1 MPRHRRAAIRAEK
14 EPRQRQRPLGAGRQA
29 HVAPRQL
36 AHQAEGGRV
45 HYRLVRAG
53 RTVPLGLVDG
63 EHRLAPEIG
72 LAGLAL
78 HERARIGL
86 VRQDAQHRARVP
98 GGPLPLAEVRAARR
112 ALCREIL
119 VGAWHKALI
128 EHGGYA
134 GGAHAA
140 DARVEDAA
148 HNAGGF
154 RVDHKPAAV
163 GARPLG
169 VAVGGEGANELAAA
183 ALGGKRRLGLGGG
196 VAAVHVV
203 EEVLHRQHQRV
214 GRRLLGCGV
223 VAVGDGH
230 HAHAERREH
239 LVQVARHVQVVA
251 AEAAQVLDHD
261 AVDLAGLHV
270 GEKAAPSGAVLE
282 GGAREAV
289 VGVLGDD
296 AQASVRVGEVADHGV
311 LVEHRAAGTVALVV
325 DGEPG
330 VAGGAID
337 PGRCFWRFGFGH
349 EKASFCTC
357 LYVRQEA
364 LRMPS
369 GCAALPAKKKQPT
382 PRALVCVWR
391 NRTTP
396 SATRRRRRR
405 KSQG

>member
-1 MPRHRRAAIRAEK
+1 MRLAGVVEAFAAGAAARMPRHRRAAIRAEEK
-14 EPRQRQRPLGAGRQA
+14 PRQRQRPLGAGRQA
-29 HVAPRQL
+29 HVAARQL

-63 EHRLAPEIG
+63 KHRLAPEIG

-86 VRQDAQHRARVP
+86 VRQDAQHRARIP

-112 ALCREIL
+112 ALRREIL
-119 VGAWHKALI
+119 IGARYEVLI

-140 DARVEDAA
+140 DARIEDAA
-148 HNAGGF
+148 HNTGGF
-154 RVDHKPAAV
+154 RVDHKPATV

-196 VAAVHVV
+196 VAAVHIV

-251 AEAAQVLDHD
+251 AEATQVLDDD

-270 GEKAAPSGAVLE
+270 GE
-282 GGAREAV
+282 
-289 VGVLGDD
+289 
-296 AQASVRVGEVADHGV
+296 
-311 LVEHRAAGTVALVV
+311 
-325 DGEPG
+325 
-330 VAGGAID
+330 
-337 PGRCFWRFGFGH
+337 
-349 EKASFCTC
+349 
-357 LYVRQEA
+357 
-364 LRMPS
+364 
-369 GCAALPAKKKQPT
+369 
-382 PRALVCVWR
+382 
-391 NRTTP
+391 
-396 SATRRRRRR
+396 
-405 KSQG
+405 